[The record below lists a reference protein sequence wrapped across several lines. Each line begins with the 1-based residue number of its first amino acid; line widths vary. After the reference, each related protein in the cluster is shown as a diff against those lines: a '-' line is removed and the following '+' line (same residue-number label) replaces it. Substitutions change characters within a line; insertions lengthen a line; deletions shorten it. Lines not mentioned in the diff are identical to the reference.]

1 MPPVAAAIG
10 PIAGAIAGAGSAVI
24 GAAGS
29 ALGGLTAL
37 GAGAIGGVGALGAGA
52 IGGVGSLLSPAQYG
66 VPGGLIGPAT
76 EPLSSQIGSIASKVG
91 PLVSGASQIYGMIK
105 GPSDQPTGGQPTKGL
120 TTGPQIQPANIL
132 GTLPNLVRPPA
143 QQILTTPAPVPAPSN
158 LSKYL
163 PIAAVLVVGFLILK
177 G

>member
-1 MPPVAAAIG
+1 MPPIAAAIG
-10 PIAGAIAGAGSAVI
+10 PIAGAIAGVGGAAI

-29 ALGGLTAL
+29 ALGGLA
-37 GAGAIGGVGALGAGA
+37 ALGAGA
-52 IGGVGSLLSPAQYG
+52 IGGVGSLLSPAKYG

-105 GPSDQPTGGQPTKGL
+105 GPSDQPTGGQPVKTPI
-120 TTGPQIQPANIL
+120 TSPQVLPVNIL

-143 QQILTTPAPVPAPSN
+143 QQILTTPAPAAPSN

-163 PIAAVLVVGFLILK
+163 PIAAVLAIGFLILK